1 MNIEAMNQLIRVLTN
16 VQNTPELATAFNL
29 DDWMN
34 AYEKV
39 DYRELEGRYGADY
52 ADDAKR
58 IMIPHK
64 CGATACAVG
73 YAGLDPWFRARG
85 LSTSI
90 DGDVKYV
97 LPGEN
102 EDDDGAYDGFD
113 AAAEFFGIS
122 GNDAYNLFSDSA
134 YPDGGG
140 TGPDQVI
147 ARVKQM
153 IENDLAKQAEIKE
166 QFQALVN
173 APTGDA

>member
-16 VQNTPELATAFNL
+16 VQNTPELAIAFNL
-29 DDWMN
+29 DDWMSTYTKEDYN
-34 AYEKV
+34 ELTEK
-39 DYRELEGRYGADY
+39 YGGDF
-52 ADDAKR
+52 ADDSKR

-122 GNDAYNLFSDSA
+122 ADNAFYLFSDVSYADRSA
-134 YPDGGG
+134 

-147 ARVKQM
+147 TRIKQM
-153 IENDLAKQAEIKE
+153 IEDDLTKQAEIKE
-166 QFQALVN
+166 QLQELFK